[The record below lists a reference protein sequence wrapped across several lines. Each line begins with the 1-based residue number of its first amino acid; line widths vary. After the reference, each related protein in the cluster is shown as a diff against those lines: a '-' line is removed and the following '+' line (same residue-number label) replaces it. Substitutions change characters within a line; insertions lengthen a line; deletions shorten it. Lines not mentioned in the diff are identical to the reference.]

1 MNLKMKKSTLCC
13 YFTKIIFIELSFT
26 VALLLIRKIWDGQF
40 DGKVGGRRILRN
52 GRILVI
58 G

>member
-1 MNLKMKKSTLCC
+1 MKKSTLCC

>member
-1 MNLKMKKSTLCC
+1 MKKSTLCC

-26 VALLLIRKIWDGQF
+26 VAFLLIRKIWDEQF